1 MNVVIIFWIFFSILV
16 MGLRDLWSNYKVLIV
31 MGTSLGLIH
40 WGWYNLKG
48 SPLLRKDGDE
58 YIPEPGIVTYVSPP
72 ASALPSPPPA
82 VAHKSK

>member
-1 MNVVIIFWIFFSILV
+1 MNVVIIFWIFFFFSILV

-82 VAHKSK
+82 ESK

>member
-1 MNVVIIFWIFFSILV
+1 

-48 SPLLRKDGDE
+48 NPLLVLQFKKTNKQLYELTQYQYQG
-58 YIPEPGIVTYVSPP
+58 
-72 ASALPSPPPA
+72 
-82 VAHKSK
+82 K